1 MHGRWSENKTTATGV
16 HNTKQ
21 LKTKEIL
28 NHKWPNFVGHEGP
41 GSSSKGVTLGATNHE
56 WPFEFVIQGGTAESI
71 EGLKDSSIK
80 YTLKATVA
88 RGKFAYDLH
97 AYKNVRIIR
106 TLDPSALEL
115 AHAMTVENIW
125 PNKIEYSI
133 VIPQKAIVFGT
144 AIEVDFKLTS
154 LLKGLKIGTIRCQL
168 IEAQEYTLPG
178 PNGQDKIH
186 KDQRN
191 IADWS
196 FELDED
202 KHYMQMLDE
211 EVGQDGY
218 LLKETLPL
226 PKTLKKCVQDC
237 ETHGIKV
244 RHRVKFNIALHN
256 PDGHTSELR
265 ATLPVSIF
273 LSPNVP
279 LDEAG
284 NLLDQTPNYI
294 HSADIGSHAPPLYGD
309 HMHDQ
314 LYADDTSAI
323 GSGAM
328 TPNLSSGMNTPFYV
342 NSGNG
347 SVENLHA
354 DGTPHTGVRP
364 DALSTRLQNLT
375 RSQRQPAGPPAASAA
390 ARRQG
395 TLSGGNTPRISF
407 SAENRGHR
415 AMHSMGAPGSLPH
428 INGGYF
434 DHMPHPPPSRSNPM
448 SRHPSSEDLPT
459 LNGLGSGLNSG
470 YNSGVN
476 SGLNSGAQTPDIYT
490 DFEDL
495 SLNKVPSYTT
505 AVRAP
510 LRNMSYGDLRGL
522 PNYATATSRPASPT
536 RSHTTGP
543 STASG
548 SNTLPVPTPSH
559 NRTLSGHAPPVAG
572 RPKLDASKRNKSFSH
587 LSHLGLQAL
596 TGRRHGHGAD
606 KDKGKDKEG
615 KTTER
620 GGGMGEEDSHGQ
632 IHLLQARGRVH

>member
-1 MHGRWSENKTTATGV
+1 MTATGIS
-16 HNTKQ
+16 NTKQ
-21 LKTKEIL
+21 LKAKEIL
-28 NHKWPNFVGHEGP
+28 NHRWPNFVGHDGL
-41 GSSSKGVTLGATNHE
+41 GSSSRGVTLGATNHE
-56 WPFEFVIQGGTAESI
+56 WPFELIIPGSTAESV
-71 EGLKDSSIK
+71 EGLEDSSIK

-97 AYKNVRIIR
+97 AFKNVRIIR

-115 AHAMTVENIW
+115 SHAMTVENIW

-144 AIEVDFKLTS
+144 AIAVEMKFTS
-154 LLKGLKIGTIRCQL
+154 LLKGLKIGAIRCQL

-178 PNGQDKIH
+178 LNGQDKVH
-186 KDQRN
+186 KKSRDVES
-191 IADWS
+191 WS
-196 FELDED
+196 FELDDEQ
-202 KHYMQMLDE
+202 HYMQMLDE

-218 LLKETLPL
+218 VLKETMPL
-226 PKTLKKCVQDC
+226 PKSLKKCIQDC
-237 ETHGIKV
+237 ETHGIKI

-265 ATLPVSIF
+265 ATLPVTIF

-294 HSADIGSHAPPLYGD
+294 HSADIGSHAPPLYGE

-314 LYADDTSAI
+314 LYADSDH
-323 GSGAM
+323 SGHM
-328 TPNLSSGMNTPFYV
+328 TPNISSGMNTPFYM

-347 SVENLHA
+347 SVESLSNT
-354 DGTPHTGVRP
+354 DGTVNTGIRP

-375 RSQRQPAGPPAASAA
+375 RSQRNPAGPPPAAV
-390 ARRQG
+390 RRQG

-407 SAENRGHR
+407 SAEGRGHR
-415 AMHSMGAPGSLPH
+415 AMNSISAAGSLPH

-434 DHMPHPPPSRSNPM
+434 DHIPHPPPSCSNPL
-448 SRHPSSEDLPT
+448 SRHPSNDDLPT
-459 LNGLGSGLNSG
+459 LNGLGSGVNSG
-470 YNSGVN
+470 YNSGI
-476 SGLNSGAQTPDIYT
+476 NSGAQTPDYYHE
-490 DFEDL
+490 FEEL

-522 PNYATATSRPASPT
+522 PNYAAATSRPASPI

-543 STASG
+543 ST
-548 SNTLPVPTPSH
+548 LPIPPPSH
-559 NRTLSGHAPPVAG
+559 NRTLSGTPSVAA
-572 RPKLDASKRNKSFSH
+572 RPTFDASRRNHSFSH
-587 LSHLGLQAL
+587 LGHLGLQAL
-596 TGRRHGHGAD
+596 TGRRHGA
-606 KDKGKDKEG
+606 ER
-615 KTTER
+615 TER
-620 GGGMGEEDSHGQ
+620 SERSEEDGDRRV
-632 IHLLQARGRVH
+632 HLLRARGRAH